1 METPAVASA
10 AGVMAAAMGAN
21 GIESSYLAD
30 GSPVQHDANDVAG
43 GAPLEAAAQKA
54 LPAALI
60 VMFKKHSV
68 VNMHD
73 VRYAASYNQLVC
85 LPAATA
91 QSCGCSL

>member
-1 METPAVASA
+1 MKTPAVASA
-10 AGVMAAAMGAN
+10 AGVKAAAMGAN
-21 GIESSYLAD
+21 GIESSSLAD
-30 GSPVQHDANDVAG
+30 GAPVQHDANYVA
-43 GAPLEAAAQKA
+43 APLEAAAQKA

-73 VRYAASYNQLVC
+73 VRYGASYSQLVC